1 MPIAIPDV
9 FQPRGQSL
17 TTYLL
22 SHRVFLY
29 TLASTVAL
37 SATIANALA
46 NHSNFY
52 SVAVYLSKS
61 GRSVLVR
68 RLTAALTSL
77 LTVTQVLVNF
87 ALLLALG
94 VARMIQ
100 HVFFGSLRPMEV
112 EVRKHIP
119 LPSCNQ
125 T

>member
-1 MPIAIPDV
+1 MPIALPNV
-9 FQPRGQSL
+9 LQPGGPSL
-17 TTYLL
+17 GSILL

-29 TLASTVAL
+29 SIASSVAL
-37 SATIANALA
+37 LATIANALA

-61 GRSVLVR
+61 GRSVL
-68 RLTAALTSL
+68 
-77 LTVTQVLVNF
+77 VLVNF

-112 EVRKHIP
+112 EVRTSMP
-119 LPSCNQ
+119 L
-125 T
+125 